1 MKKPLLVAFLVVFSW
16 TISASAYTVILKDG
30 RRLEVQENYR
40 IVNDIAV
47 FVLAD
52 GKRFSV
58 SVNNVDIAKTEMANH
73 QGIGEFVQ
81 RAGAPLPILD
91 SDVQTA
97 KKETPV
103 LKDKTA
109 VARAKSPITRTLVNA
124 DFETYKQR
132 RGDSKKDKEGKPET
146 AESVEVATAVPAYSP
161 LPVDPVLD
169 RKSEAYW
176 RERARPLLTE
186 MAVQEELIGILQTQ
200 LSQLE
205 ANRGRGGQTY
215 SAIQTPGGVVI
226 NGNGGYYNPGST
238 VLIPQNNTNGQDFET
253 KVRERL
259 MEARLNLTAV
269 QIRYNALTEE
279 ARRAG
284 VPPGW
289 TRWQ

>member
-1 MKKPLLVAFLVVFSW
+1 MKKPLLAAFLVVASW
-16 TISASAYTVILKDG
+16 TASASAYTVILKDG

-91 SDVQTA
+91 SDVPA
-97 KKETPV
+97 VKPTPAM
-103 LKDKTA
+103 KDKTA
-109 VARAKSPITRTLVNA
+109 VARAKTPITRTLVNS

-132 RGDSKKDKEGKPET
+132 RGDSKKDKNPTPET
-146 AESVEVATAVPAYSP
+146 PPASEVAAAAPAFQP
-161 LPVDPVLD
+161 LPIDPVLD
-169 RKSEAYW
+169 RKSETYW

-186 MAVQEELIGILQTQ
+186 MAVQEELIGILQNQ

-205 ANRGRGGQTY
+205 ANRGRGQTSY
-215 SAIQTPGGVVI
+215 STIQTPGGVVI

-238 VLIPQNNTNGQDFET
+238 VLIPQTNTSGQDFET

>member
-1 MKKPLLVAFLVVFSW
+1 MKKPLLVVFLVVFSW

-81 RAGAPLPILD
+81 RASAPLPILD

-103 LKDKTA
+103 LKDKAA

-124 DFETYKQR
+124 DFEAYKQR
-132 RGDSKKDKEGKPET
+132 RGDSGKDKEGKSEP
-146 AESVEVATAVPAYSP
+146 AEPVEVAAAVPAYSP
-161 LPVDPVLD
+161 PPVDPVLD

-186 MAVQEELIGILQTQ
+186 MAVQEELIGILQNQ

-205 ANRGRGGQTY
+205 ANRGRQTTY
-215 SAIQTPGGVVI
+215 GAIQTPGGVVI

-238 VLIPQNNTNGQDFET
+238 ILIPQNNTNGQDFET

>member
-1 MKKPLLVAFLVVFSW
+1 MKKPLLVAFLVVASW
-16 TISASAYTVILKDG
+16 TTSASAYTVILKDG

-81 RAGAPLPILD
+81 RASAPLPILD

-124 DFETYKQR
+124 DFEAYKQR
-132 RGDSKKDKEGKPET
+132 RGDSKKGSDAKSEPVEP
-146 AESVEVATAVPAYSP
+146 VEVAAVPAYSP
-161 LPVDPVLD
+161 LPIDPVLD

-186 MAVQEELIGILQTQ
+186 MAVQEELIGILQNQ

-205 ANRGRGGQTY
+205 GNRGRSTTY
-215 SAIQTPGGVVI
+215 GAIQTPGGVVI

-238 VLIPQNNTNGQDFET
+238 ILIPQTNTNGQDFET

>member
-1 MKKPLLVAFLVVFSW
+1 MKKPLLAAFLVVASW
-16 TISASAYTVILKDG
+16 TASASAYTVILKDG

-91 SDVQTA
+91 SDVPA
-97 KKETPV
+97 VKPTPAM
-103 LKDKTA
+103 KDKAA
-109 VARAKSPITRTLVNA
+109 VARAKTPITRTLVNA

-132 RGDSKKDKEGKPET
+132 RGDSKKNKDTTPET
-146 AESVEVATAVPAYSP
+146 PPTSEVAAATPAFQP
-161 LPVDPVLD
+161 PPIDPVLD

-186 MAVQEELIGILQTQ
+186 MAVQEELIGILQNQ

-205 ANRGRGGQTY
+205 ANRGRGQTSY
-215 SAIQTPGGVVI
+215 STIQTPGGVVI

-238 VLIPQNNTNGQDFET
+238 VLIPQTNTSGQDFET